1 MNNIKEVDVLVIG
14 AGPAGS
20 MAASESSKNGAKTLI
35 IEKKSEIGTPKRC
48 AEGITLNEL
57 KKNEIEIDEKWV
69 AKYIE
74 GVKIVSPDNTD
85 VTLNTKDLDVPA
97 RGVILE
103 RKIFDKHLTMEA
115 IRNGAEVMVKTQ
127 ATNMVKEDDGY
138 LVSIKGLDKEITHI
152 KAKIVIGADGPESH
166 VGGWAGL
173 NTTVKFSEMDSG
185 AQYEMVNL
193 DLPCDGDLI
202 EFYFGS
208 VAPGGYAWI
217 FPKGKDIANV
227 GIDVSN
233 ARTDKTAIEHL
244 DEFVANC
251 EETKNG
257 QIVEINVGGNPFCGV
272 FDKIVTDNVLLVGD
286 AAGCINPVTGG
297 GIELAIQSGKAAG
310 TIAAKAIKEKNY
322 SEERLNEYS
331 DYIDE
336 TIRKKCDKMIG
347 VRDFVYSLDD
357 EEFDKF
363 AKALNDA
370 NLKEISYTSLIK
382 PLIKVSPKKLFKLR
396 KVLF

>member
-20 MAASESSKNGAKTLI
+20 MAACESSKNGAKTLI
-35 IEKKSEIGTPKRC
+35 IEKKSEIGAPKRC

-57 KKNEIEIDEKWV
+57 KKNEIDVDERWV

-127 ATNMVKEDDGY
+127 STNMVKEEDGY
-138 LVSIKGLDKEITHI
+138 LVSIKGIDKEITHI

-244 DEFVANC
+244 DEFIANC

-322 SEERLNEYS
+322 TEERLNEYS

-336 TIRKKCDKMIG
+336 TIRKKCNKMIG

-357 EEFDKF
+357 EEFNKF

-370 NLKEISYTSLIK
+370 DLKEISYTSLIK

>member
-57 KKNEIEIDEKWV
+57 KKNEIKIDEKWV